1 LKSALT
7 GSVGQALPRVRRMS
21 SMLALMPRTSSCRWA
36 RLIAA
41 ARMSS

>member
-7 GSVGQALPRVRRMS
+7 GSVGQAPSRLRRMS
-21 SMLALMPRTSSCRWA
+21 SMLALMPWTSSCRWE

-41 ARMSS
+41 ARMSW

>member
-7 GSVGQALPRVRRMS
+7 GSVGRAPPRVRRMS
-21 SMLALMPRTSSCRWA
+21 LMLALMPWTLSCRWA